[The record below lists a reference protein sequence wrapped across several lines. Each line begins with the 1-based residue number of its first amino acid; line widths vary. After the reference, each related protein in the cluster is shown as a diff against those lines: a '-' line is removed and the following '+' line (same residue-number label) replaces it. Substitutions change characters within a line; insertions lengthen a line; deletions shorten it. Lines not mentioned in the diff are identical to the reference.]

1 MSSVNGVSIND
12 GGNKNYYKDFPS
24 KELVPPRYSKPSI
37 VVIAPAKTSDGK
49 LLVEFGPTTVV
60 ELPNGVKVYLGEC
73 LHENGI
79 DARNW
84 IFGKGIGDL
93 TWEMVALHLFGIDL
107 PKGYTVD
114 KMGIIRDSEGKE
126 ADEIT
131 DKFGRKVDCE
141 RLAKVLKEF
150 VEALKGDNPVITK
163 IEDKEVKKTITP
175 EKPLDILSKSKKG
188 NLENRA
194 DGLFWYQFIPRGVAG
209 GIPVIP
215 IKVSKEYVE
224 KDYAN
229 NYLKIKEKKLEITNV
244 NPPKGPRGTEVI
256 LTGYFGP
263 FVDEETS
270 KVMLPNISAPAEN
283 VEWHERQ
290 IKFNIPDE
298 VYKSEIKIQ
307 VENKIT
313 IDERT
318 VEKKSNEKVFKVTN
332 PKIRKLKIELKKI
345 DPKEGEPGTSVTLEG
360 NFGKNKGKVVFDG
373 IKEKAKKVEWGSRKI
388 SFTIPELDE
397 NEYDSEKGSVKIKI
411 WVEVGEI
418 KSESKDFTV
427 IAPVGFQ

>member
-1 MSSVNGVSIND
+1 MTSVNGIMTSVNGIGTNGD
-12 GGNKNYYKDFPS
+12 GNKNYYNNDFPK
-24 KELVPPRYSKPSI
+24 KEHVPPKYWKPHI
-37 VVIAPAKTSDGK
+37 VEVTPAKTSDDK
-49 LLVEFGPTTVV
+49 LEIKFGPTTVV

-73 LHENGI
+73 LHENEI

-150 VEALKGDNPVITK
+150 VKALKEDNPVITK

-175 EKPLDILSKSKKG
+175 EKPLDILSKSKEG

-229 NYLKIKEKKLEITNV
+229 NYLVIKEKPEPVIEVPVIEPEPEVFKPRVTGV
-244 NPPKGPRGTEVI
+244 NPDSGP
-256 LTGYFGP
+256 
-263 FVDEETS
+263 
-270 KVMLPNISAPAEN
+270 
-283 VEWHERQ
+283 
-290 IKFNIPDE
+290 
-298 VYKSEIKIQ
+298 
-307 VENKIT
+307 
-313 IDERT
+313 
-318 VEKKSNEKVFKVTN
+318 
-332 PKIRKLKIELKKI
+332 
-345 DPKEGEPGTSVTLEG
+345 PGTSVTLYG
-360 NFGKNKGKVVFDG
+360 DFGERKGKVVLHGIGPSVNDRDVNWGPGQISFPIPSVTGYGFRITQIGVKVDG
-373 IKEKAKKVEWGSRKI
+373 IKSDETAR
-388 SFTIPELDE
+388 FTIMLPQRPEEPEIPLPP
-397 NEYDSEKGSVKIKI
+397 
-411 WVEVGEI
+411 VEE
-418 KSESKDFTV
+418 ELP
-427 IAPVGFQ
+427 PVEFQQEL